1 MENNLRNIL
10 ILQNLLKLNIVI
22 RGQMEEEKNVVVH
35 KDLKLTILRWIARIW
50 SYIVVAFILLFVGAQ
65 IVGTGIDADSF
76 DLVTGLG
83 FAFFPIGLTVG
94 LIIAW
99 WKEGLGGTIATVSI
113 IIFHLIMLISDGDP
127 SFALFIELLAVP
139 GPLFIICW
147 LLSRKSE
154 MKNEI

>member
-10 ILQNLLKLNIVI
+10 ILQNLLKLNVVI
-22 RGQMEEEKNVVVH
+22 GGQMEEEKNVVVH

-83 FAFFPIGLTVG
+83 FAFFPIGLVLG

-99 WKEGLGGTIATVSI
+99 WKEGLGGIIATLSI
-113 IIFHLIMLISDGDP
+113 IIFHLVMFIGQGDP
-127 SFALFIELLAVP
+127 SFVLFIELLAVP

-147 LLSRKSE
+147 LLTRK
-154 MKNEI
+154 KQQ